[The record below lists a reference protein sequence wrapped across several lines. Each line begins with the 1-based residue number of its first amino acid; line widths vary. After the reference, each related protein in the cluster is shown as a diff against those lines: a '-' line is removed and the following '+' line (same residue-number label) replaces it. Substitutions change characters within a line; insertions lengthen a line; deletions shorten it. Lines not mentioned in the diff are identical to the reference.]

1 LWIQKKAAEQDTN
14 LEILI
19 LVEKHH
25 SPLQQILIL
34 FDDPFMEKHHSPLQ
48 QILILFDDPFMDG
61 VQIDALVC
69 TMHTSGFLVEFWAK
83 RLF

>member
-19 LVEKHH
+19 LV
-25 SPLQQILIL
+25 
-34 FDDPFMEKHHSPLQ
+34 EKHHSPLQ